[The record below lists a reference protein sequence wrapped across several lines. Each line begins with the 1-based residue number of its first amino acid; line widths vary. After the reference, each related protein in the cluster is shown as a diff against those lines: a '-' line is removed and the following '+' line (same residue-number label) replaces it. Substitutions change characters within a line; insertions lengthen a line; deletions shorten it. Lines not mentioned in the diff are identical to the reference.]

1 MTAAVAGQYQ
11 FADRALAVAA
21 EALLDDTG
29 AIHVNRTDV
38 QQGLKYA
45 AAGQFVVESAVPGL
59 PQEVVFE
66 DNARFIP
73 ADVHWR
79 WLVAGRRQCIPEWLE
94 SRWLVVLVAALAVPL
109 CLWWVTF
116 RGIPALAQTTV
127 EWLPVQV
134 SQQVGQHTLQVLDS
148 LHFELSSLPLPQ
160 QQQLRVHWQQVLE
173 RLQLEP
179 AQYPL
184 IFRTGDMG
192 ANAFALPDGTVLVTD
207 QMVDLTASDVDALI
221 AVMLHEIGHVEYQ
234 HGMQLMARSAAT
246 SVLFGLLFGDI
257 EGSSE
262 LLLGAGTGLLE
273 NAFSREMERQADDFA
288 IARLQQLGRS
298 PLDFARA
305 MRLLM
310 ASHADDPLSTDQPG
324 WQQYLSSHPATLERI
339 EAAEQAG
346 AAAADAAASCINCD

>member
-1 MTAAVAGQYQ
+1 MVG
-11 FADRALAVAA
+11 
-21 EALLDDTG
+21 
-29 AIHVNRTDV
+29 HV
-38 QQGLKYA
+38 
-45 AAGQFVVESAVPGL
+45 
-59 PQEVVFE
+59 
-66 DNARFIP
+66 
-73 ADVHWR
+73 
-79 WLVAGRRQCIPEWLE
+79 C
-94 SRWLVVLVAALAVPL
+94 
-109 CLWWVTF
+109 
-116 RGIPALAQTTV
+116 GIPALAQTTV

-148 LHFELSSLPLPQ
+148 LHFEPSSLPLPQ

-310 ASHADDPLSTDQPG
+310 ASHAGDPLSTDQPG